1 MSDIVDML
9 RRIAGDTPPGHSV
22 MANVNRVREAIEEIT
37 RLRALTTWRPE
48 KGLNDILAQ
57 IDCSDSFNTNGK
69 CEAWKLQN
77 EILRRLVTAL
87 KSGLPPPPPPER
99 GDGQ

>member
-1 MSDIVDML
+1 MANPDIVDML

-37 RLRALTTWRPE
+37 RLRSLTTWRPIAE
-48 KGLNDILAQ
+48 APKDGPSLLVRK
-57 IDCSDSFNTNGK
+57 NGSMSVDHWLWYCIHNQPK
-69 CEAWKLQN
+69 F
-77 EILRRLVTAL
+77 THF
-87 KSGLPPPPPPER
+87 LPLPPPPER